1 MNNLEDQLTSAAE
14 EARRQVAHVQTRP
27 ATAVRTRKYRH
38 RAFAGAAVAVGVFGL
53 LGATALVTNTDLTTD
68 MAAAPGSTAAVTTTV
83 PPVVAVPPEEA
94 PPEDATLRFLPGDIT
109 DLVVGIDAS
118 SELAGFEA
126 ANLIDGDPTTVW
138 KDDSLR
144 GSGATITLR
153 FDQPVAISD
162 LVIQGVGIEDRFV
175 LNYKVQGYEI
185 SVDDKPGVIP
195 GRLTNSM
202 EPQHI
207 GIDSAETTA
216 LTLSVT
222 TTFPAEPLGDHPPF
236 NELAIGEI
244 RVIGAAVD
252 DSPAPTQTTTTIVR
266 EAGTAGTAP
275 KDAVVG
281 TDDLVI
287 QSVSVEAFPK
297 VGVCVN
303 PDDGIVSPSHSAVV
317 SDGPAYDTPR
327 DALVAF
333 LAETDGVFPS
343 PPTTLSESAYVE
355 MIKPDGSIGYGYMG
369 GFEAEGFDYSTD
381 FDPEEWGLATLIT
394 TTETTEGW
402 TVDSWGASGC

>member
-1 MNNLEDQLTSAAE
+1 MNRLEDQLTSAAE
-14 EARRQVAHVQTRP
+14 EARRQVAHVQARP
-27 ATAVRTRKYRH
+27 AAGVRARMYRH

-53 LGATALVTNTDLTTD
+53 LGATALITNANLTTD
-68 MAAAPGSTAAVTTTV
+68 MAAVPESSVAVATTV
-83 PPVVAVPPEEA
+83 PPVVAVPSEEA
-94 PPEDATLRFLPGDIT
+94 PPEDATPRFLPGDIT
-109 DLVVGIDAS
+109 GLVASIEAS
-118 SELAGFEA
+118 SELPGFEA
-126 ANLIDGDPTTVW
+126 VYLIDGDPTTAW
-138 KDDSLR
+138 NDDGLR
-144 GSGATITLR
+144 GFGAAITLF

-195 GRLTNSM
+195 GRLVNSM

-207 GIDSAETTA
+207 GIDSAETTV

-222 TTFPAEPLGDHPPF
+222 TTFPAAPLGDHPPF

-252 DSPAPTQTTTTIVR
+252 DSPAPTQTTTTMVG
-266 EAGTAGTAP
+266 EAGTADTAP

-281 TDDLVI
+281 ADDLVI

-317 SDGPAYDTPR
+317 SDGPTYATPR
-327 DALVAF
+327 EALAAF
-333 LAETDGVFPS
+333 LTETDGVFPS
-343 PPTTLSESAYVE
+343 PPTTLSKSAYVE
-355 MIKPDGSIGYGYMG
+355 LIRPDGSIAYGYMG
-369 GFEAEGFDYSTD
+369 GFEDAGFDYEE
-381 FDPEEWGLATLIT
+381 FDPTEWGLATLIT
-394 TTETTEGW
+394 VTETTDGW
-402 TVDSWGASGC
+402 AVDSWGASGC